1 MSVQARGA
9 LRLAMLLV
17 WVVGVAGCRSE
28 AVDGSG
34 GSPGSGGV
42 PEPQVSIDDEVGAA
56 ANTADRCDP
65 INPEYCMFPWPN
77 DHFTVADDASDTGRR
92 LNLQL
97 ASMPRNVLLKPLI
110 PDEWNRNDGFSPG
123 QLILA
128 RIPGVDLATTGAVP
142 ITDIADSY
150 RADQPIVVIDA
161 DTLQR
166 QLIWSE
172 LDANITH
179 TTLCDLPDPVA
190 VAADLVGA
198 APLGTLLTT
207 VADTCNALGLPDNPL
222 PDPGPALM
230 IRPARNFQEGHR
242 YIVALRRLKDADGNL
257 IEASPAFRIFRDNH
271 VSDIAAIDDR
281 RAHMEALFATLSK
294 AGIERADLNLAWDFT
309 VASTRNNSARA
320 LQMRDVAFDQLGA
333 AAPTY
338 SVDAVTD
345 FTPDENANI
354 AREVSGSVAVPLF
367 LNQPNGAAGSRLYYG
382 LEVLGGNPD
391 ALPQVNPISGTMQA
405 DYTCRIPRAAYDST
419 DVATATAAVPARPA
433 LYGHGLLGSRDEVG
447 AGNVGDMG
455 QEHNF
460 VFCSVDWI
468 GMSSGD
474 TVNVLTILLDMSN
487 FPSLADRAQ
496 QGFLNFMFLG
506 RAMIHADGFCSNAAF
521 RVGDSCVIDRQQ
533 LYYDGNSQGG
543 IMGGALVALS
553 PDVRAGVL
561 GVPGMNYSTL
571 LRRSVDFDTYAAF
584 MYSAY
589 PASLDQSF
597 VLSMIQMLWDRAE
610 ANGYVQH
617 LRADDPLPN
626 TPSKR
631 VLLHPAFGD
640 HQVSMWTA
648 EVAARTIG
656 AKIHCPAV
664 VGGSSPQRG
673 EKVLAGA
680 HPQVEAEPE
689 AVNIHRRHPDDEPYY
704 GIDCMGE
711 THDGSAIVVWDRG
724 PTANL
729 DGSPREDGVA
739 PPPISNTP
747 PRPDLGYGGDPHSD
761 PRKDVNARVQKSE
774 FLKPGGRVVNVC
786 GAEPCATREFD
797 PTP

>member
-1 MSVQARGA
+1 MRVQARGA
-9 LRLAMLLV
+9 LRLTLLLLLV
-17 WVVGVAGCRSE
+17 SGFAGCKSDPATE
-28 AVDGSG
+28 GTG
-34 GSPGSGGV
+34 GGSGGV
-42 PEPQVSIDDEVGAA
+42 PEVQASIDDELGAE
-56 ANTADRCDP
+56 ANTGDRCDP
-65 INPEYCMFPWPN
+65 INPDYCMFPWPN
-77 DHFTVADDASDTGRR
+77 DHFTVTDDATDTGRR

-97 ASMPRNVLLKPLI
+97 ASMPRNVLLKPLV
-110 PDEWNRNDGFSPG
+110 PAEWNRNDGFSPG

-128 RIPGVDLATTGAVP
+128 RIPGVDLAATGAVP
-142 ITDIADSY
+142 ITDIADSL

-166 QLIWSE
+166 HLIWSE

-179 TTLCDLPDPVA
+179 TTLCDLPDPIA
-190 VAADLVGA
+190 VVTELVGA

-207 VADTCNALGLPDNPL
+207 VANTCNALGLPDNPL

-230 IRPARNFQEGHR
+230 IRPAKNFEEGHR
-242 YIVALRRLKDADGNL
+242 YIVALRNLKDAEGAP

-271 VSDIAAIDDR
+271 ETGVASIDAR
-281 RAHMEALFATLSK
+281 RAHMESLFATLAK
-294 AGIERADLNLAWDFT
+294 AGIARGDLNLAWDFT
-309 VASTRNNSARA
+309 VGSTRNNSARA
-320 LQMRDVAFDQLGA
+320 LQMRDVAFEQLGA
-333 AAPTY
+333 ASPDFT
-338 SVDAVTD
+338 VDSVTD
-345 FTPDENANI
+345 FTTDQNANI
-354 AREVSGSVAVPLF
+354 AREVSGTVSVPLF
-367 LNQPNGAAGSRLYYG
+367 LNQPNGPAGSRLYYG
-382 LEVLGGNPD
+382 FEVLSGNPD
-391 ALPQVNPISGTMQA
+391 ALPQINPLGGTMQV
-405 DYTCRIPRAAYDST
+405 DYTCRIPRAAYDT
-419 DVATATAAVPARPA
+419 GDVATASAVNPARPS

-460 VFCSVDWI
+460 VFCAVDWI

-474 TVNVLTILLDMSN
+474 LVNVLTILLDMSN
-487 FPSLADRAQ
+487 FPTLADRAQ

-506 RAMIHADGFCSNAAF
+506 RTMITADGFCADAAF
-521 RVGDSCVIDRQQ
+521 KVGDACVIDRQQ

-553 PDVRAGVL
+553 QDIRAGVL

-584 MYSAY
+584 FYSAY

-610 ANGYVQH
+610 GNGYVQH

-648 EVAARTIG
+648 EVEARTIG
-656 AKIHCPAV
+656 ARIHCPAV

-673 EKVLAGA
+673 DKVLAGA
-680 HPQVEAEPE
+680 HPQVDAEPE

-774 FLKPGGRVVNVC
+774 FLKPDGRVVNVC
-786 GAEPCATREFD
+786 GAEPCTTREFD